1 MARASTAGGAARQA
15 AGIVETAADPA
26 DPIEAVSVAHPVRKA
41 VTAVG
46 LVDVVGA
53 LAAGSLADSLYL
65 FDNNRGEGSTGN
77 GMLSLST
84 PLGAGDLLVW
94 VCMALECEAFARI
107 HDIRIDARY
116 ADYIALDC
124 DVFTETAV
132 VYWTINILKPLPE
145 PVPYWLVFHLGSAPE
160 PLVVPS
166 ASFLVPADPAA
177 SGQGAVPPVVTVTG
191 APPAADTPPPEA
203 VPTGEAQ

>member
-1 MARASTAGGAARQA
+1 MARASTAGAAARQA
-15 AGIVETAADPA
+15 AAIVETAVDPA
-26 DPIEAVSVAHPVRKA
+26 DPVEGVAVAPPVHKA

-65 FDNNRGEGSTGN
+65 FDNNRSEGSTGN
-77 GMLSLST
+77 GMGSLTT
-84 PLGAGDLLVW
+84 PVGEGDLLVW
-94 VCMALECEAFARI
+94 VLMALECEAFARI

-132 VYWTINILKPLPE
+132 VYWTIHILKPLPE

-160 PLVVPS
+160 SLVVPS
-166 ASFLVPADPAA
+166 PSYLVPADLALSEQVVVPL
-177 SGQGAVPPVVTVTG
+177 AV
-191 APPAADTPPPEA
+191 ADAPPEA
-203 VPTGEAQ
+203 APHQTDAAGDAQ